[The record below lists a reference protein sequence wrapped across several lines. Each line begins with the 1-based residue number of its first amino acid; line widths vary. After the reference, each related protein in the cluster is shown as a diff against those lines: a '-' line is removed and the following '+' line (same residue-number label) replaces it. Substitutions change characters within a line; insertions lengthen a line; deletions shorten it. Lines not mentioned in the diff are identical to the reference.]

1 MTPVDVELGEKRG
14 KTRCCLSSN
23 AYCRGKASE
32 RNLTFFGLGCGPTV
46 AAGVDVDV
54 LDDWAEV
61 LDLCVVDG
69 GRWVMGGG
77 RGVCARLYSGG
88 QRRHHD
94 VRVSVYSVAW
104 WMGTAGKRSVHGARV
119 CVPEGIGARCSCCSN
134 CRRCCAGVVDPGHP
148 PS

>member
-1 MTPVDVELGEKRG
+1 MTPVDVELGG
-14 KTRCCLSSN
+14 KTRENALLSSN

-69 GRWVMGGG
+69 GRWVMMGGG
-77 RGVCARLYSGG
+77 RLCVRGCTAVGRGVTTTYG
-88 QRRHHD
+88 
-94 VRVSVYSVAW
+94 
-104 WMGTAGKRSVHGARV
+104 
-119 CVPEGIGARCSCCSN
+119 
-134 CRRCCAGVVDPGHP
+134 
-148 PS
+148 